1 MDMDNEYKRVI
12 AFLKRVKPNE
22 QKVLNALKIFDKKV
36 KSEYQI
42 NKNAWKWVCYY
53 KMCELRERPN
63 NKKRSLNAVSLSF
76 VKDREYIR
84 WSKQMKIGLGGK
96 IENKARMFRE
106 HYSSVKKIMDSTR
119 AKLKKT
125 KKKSK

>member
-1 MDMDNEYKRVI
+1 MDNEYKRVI
-12 AFLKRVKPNE
+12 AFLKKVKPTE

-42 NKNAWKWVCYY
+42 NQNAWKWVCYY
-53 KMCELRERPN
+53 KMCELLERPI
-63 NKKRSLNAVSLSF
+63 NKDRSLNAVSLWF
-76 VKDREYIR
+76 VNGREYIR
-84 WSKQMKIGLGGK
+84 WSKEMNIGLGGEIK
-96 IENKARMFRE
+96 NKARMFRE
-106 HYSSVKKIMDSTR
+106 HYSKVKKIMDSTR